1 MRLHH
6 LPSYQFISQ
15 HKVDCNESLH
25 GSCLHE
31 TSPVI
36 TNAKIQFGFRFGL
49 KSTQT
54 PVIWIHLSD
63 FKGPSATFKNPR
75 PSETHKNAHTDP
87 GAVARRWVEQLTGER
102 QTVCSGCLRHS
113 SSSIVT
119 LLHSSHVIISAA
131 VTAQHSPENKHTQ
144 SADIS

>member
-36 TNAKIQFGFRFGL
+36 TNAKAPFGFRFGL

-54 PVIWIHLSD
+54 PVVWIHLSD
-63 FKGPSATFKNPR
+63 FKGPSATFKNPQ
-75 PSETHKNAHTDP
+75 PSETHKHAHTDP
-87 GAVARRWVEQLTGER
+87 GAVARRGGTAHWGEANSLLWMPATFLQLHCHIASLLT
-102 QTVCSGCLRHS
+102 RHYLGS
-113 SSSIVT
+113 CYC
-119 LLHSSHVIISAA
+119 
-131 VTAQHSPENKHTQ
+131 TALPGK
-144 SADIS
+144 